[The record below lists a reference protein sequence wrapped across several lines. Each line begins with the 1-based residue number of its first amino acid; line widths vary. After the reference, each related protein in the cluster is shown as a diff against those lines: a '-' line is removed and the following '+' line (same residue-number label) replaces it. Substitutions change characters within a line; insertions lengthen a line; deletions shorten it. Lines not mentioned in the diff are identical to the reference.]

1 MRVRLIVWPLLA
13 AVLLEAQPRWELQY
27 FLDEDETSLALADL
41 QFPSNRRGVAAGVLT
56 TKGRTQ
62 PVCLVTADGGATWS
76 TVRLKAEPVSLFF
89 LDDSLGWMVTGDG
102 LWVTEESGLTWR
114 KLGAPRDL
122 LRVYFLDPQRGFG
135 VGLQRK
141 AWRTADGGRSW
152 ERIAETEEMSGD
164 PRRVVL
170 GWIEFLDQ
178 RRGLITGWNRPRGQE
193 DDLPDWMDP
202 QRPKRR
208 VQPTLSVTLETNDG
222 GLTWKPSSSSMFGR
236 VTRTRFDRRGTL
248 WLIEFPSHFD
258 WPSEVFW
265 TQWRSA
271 EARRVYRTKEVR
283 VTDVMW
289 RQEHAYVAGVAQR
302 GQLAE
307 TPVPSPVRVL
317 RSKNLSLWEEIE
329 TDYRAVARRVYLAAS
344 PEEGLWLATDTG
356 MILKLADR

>member
-1 MRVRLIVWPLLA
+1 
-13 AVLLEAQPRWELQY
+13 
-27 FLDEDETSLALADL
+27 
-41 QFPSNRRGVAAGVLT
+41 
-56 TKGRTQ
+56 
-62 PVCLVTADGGATWS
+62 
-76 TVRLKAEPVSLFF
+76 
-89 LDDSLGWMVTGDG
+89 
-102 LWVTEESGLTWR
+102 
-114 KLGAPRDL
+114 
-122 LRVYFLDPQRGFG
+122 
-135 VGLQRK
+135 
-141 AWRTADGGRSW
+141 
-152 ERIAETEEMSGD
+152 
-164 PRRVVL
+164 
-170 GWIEFLDQ
+170 
-178 RRGLITGWNRPRGQE
+178 
-193 DDLPDWMDP
+193 
-202 QRPKRR
+202 
-208 VQPTLSVTLETNDG
+208 
-222 GLTWKPSSSSMFGR
+222 MFGR